1 MTVTTPMYGAKSP
14 RKTDW
19 SPLKGRA
26 VTVWPDNDEAGA
38 RFADVVTRLA
48 RGAGAEAVQASESIS
63 SPAETDDEVIARLAA
78 LPPLE
83 YERVRKDEAERLWL
97 DRLGVLD
104 ASVKAA
110 RASVPGSLQG
120 RALKWP
126 EPVDG
131 AALLDDLAVL
141 FRYFV
146 CLRGTSNRTSCPI

>member
-1 MTVTTPMYGAKSP
+1 M
-14 RKTDW
+14 
-19 SPLKGRA
+19 
-26 VTVWPDNDEAGA
+26 
-38 RFADVVTRLA
+38 VTRLA
-48 RGAGAEAVQASESIS
+48 SGAGAKAVQASESVS

-97 DRLGVLD
+97 DRSGVLD

-120 RALKWP
+120 RALKWPEPEPWP